1 MECIFCEWWLMIII
15 FLIKSFYDNV
25 YIIVKWV
32 DEWFVYG
39 YLFIYVYI
47 IGWCGK
53 MLWIG
58 NDVCYFKYW
67 VGIS

>member
-39 YLFIYVYI
+39 YLFIYI

>member
-39 YLFIYVYI
+39 YLFIYI

-58 NDVCYFKYW
+58 NDVILNI
-67 VGIS
+67 G

>member
-39 YLFIYVYI
+39 YLLYI
-47 IGWCGK
+47 LLGDVVKCYELEM
-53 MLWIG
+53 ML
-58 NDVCYFKYW
+58 F
-67 VGIS
+67 